1 MTLEDSIEMVRYKKQ
16 DQPCPFA
23 LIIEKLSKEDKD
35 ALHKA
40 IEKRIPDVTLA
51 NALRKEGHRI
61 AEISISSHR
70 RGVCRC
76 ENNK

>member
-1 MTLEDSIEMVRYKKQ
+1 MTLEDSIEQVRYKKQ
-16 DQPCPFA
+16 DQPCPLG
-23 LIIEKLSKEDKD
+23 LIIEKLSKADQD

-51 NALRKEGHRI
+51 NALRKEGYRI
-61 AEISISSHR
+61 AEISISTHR

-76 ENNK
+76 ATNK

>member
-1 MTLEDSIEMVRYKKQ
+1 MTLEDSMEQVRYQKQ
-16 DQPCPFA
+16 DQPCPLG
-23 LIIEKLSKEDKD
+23 LIIEKLSKTDQD

-51 NALRKEGHRI
+51 NALRKEGYRI
-61 AEISISSHR
+61 AEISISTHR

-76 ENNK
+76 ANNK

>member
-1 MTLEDSIEMVRYKKQ
+1 MTLEDAIEKVRYKKQ
-16 DQPCPFA
+16 DSPCPFGV
-23 LIIEKLSKEDKD
+23 IIEKLSKEDKD

-51 NALRKEGHRI
+51 NALRKEGYRI
-61 AEISISSHR
+61 AEISISTHR

-76 ENNK
+76 ANNE

>member
-1 MTLEDSIEMVRYKKQ
+1 MTLEDSIEQVRYKKQ
-16 DQPCPFA
+16 DQPCPLG
-23 LIIEKLSKEDKD
+23 LIIEKLSKADQD

-51 NALRKEGHRI
+51 NALRKEGYRI
-61 AEISISSHR
+61 AEISISTHR

-76 ENNK
+76 ANKN